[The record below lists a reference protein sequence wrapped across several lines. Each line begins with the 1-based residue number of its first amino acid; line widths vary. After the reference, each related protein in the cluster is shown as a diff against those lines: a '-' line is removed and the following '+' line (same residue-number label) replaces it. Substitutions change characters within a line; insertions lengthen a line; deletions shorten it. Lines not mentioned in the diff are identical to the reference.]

1 MAIEKFTKLKK
12 RDLSVELAQHLCVL
26 ASYADNNNEI
36 IGYKPKSRL
45 TKIFYHKSGTELRLE
60 ASQKMKLITA

>member
-1 MAIEKFTKLKK
+1 MKIEPFKK
-12 RDLSVELAQHLCVL
+12 IKNRTLGVELGHHLCVL
-26 ASYADNNNEI
+26 ASYVNDAEK

-45 TKIFYHKSGTELRLE
+45 TKAFYHKSGTELRLE